1 MNDTNIGAGTPI
13 VTLETFN
20 RCAAAAN
27 VNDAM

>member
-1 MNDTNIGAGTPI
+1 MNDTAIGTNSN